1 MKYITEYD
9 AYKQYDEMLDE
20 CYGETKIAG
29 YSYQTSRV
37 LKEVDPTAYRCGF
50 FNWLDSADLTTDQ
63 DEADDEDEVT
73 EEDIKEAL
81 GDDLSLEV
89 HMSDGF
95 TISAIING
103 EYCKVRYIDYT
114 VPEAC
119 EEFRSEFGTEDDSE

>member
-1 MKYITEYD
+1 MKYISDHEAHD
-9 AYKQYDEMLDE
+9 QYDQMLDE

-37 LKEVDPTAYRCGF
+37 LKIADPIAYRCGF
-50 FNWLDSADLTTDQ
+50 SDWLDSENLTTDE
-63 DEADDEDEVT
+63 DMSDDNEVT

-103 EYCKVRYIDYT
+103 EYCKKRYMVYT

-119 EEFRSEFGTEDDSE
+119 ESFREEFGTDNDDSE